1 MKFLI
6 ITTILILGSTVP
18 AIAQIWQKSYGIPNR
33 EELCMSSYIAYDEG
47 LLLGCRLN
55 EKYNW
60 LVKTDKNG
68 EVLFTKTIKP
78 YNYEFL
84 LSSINEKANG
94 GILLTGAYA
103 LTGPGGW
110 GFPNIIS
117 LNDCGE
123 LVWCK
128 IIDIEGYGFRIKESN
143 QDNIILYTRY
153 ASVNSQEESN
163 QLWGIDPEG
172 RILWYNQIVPD
183 YEVTFNSAL
192 VCDFSLT
199 SDKGFLLSGYCYY
212 PDPQN
217 PGWDRLQPLLVK
229 TDSIGNAEW
238 IIPNSLDTNNVGVFY
253 SCIQHNDAYYAV
265 GDWYGVSDTVVTP
278 WFNKFSLEGNELIS
292 TILHSDS
299 LHNMLIDIDVIN
311 DTSLVVAGRCT
322 KSYLGFINMGVFT
335 TDTLG
340 NLDHSMQTLSGS
352 SYEECLS
359 VTPDS
364 KIYCTGY
371 SPITFYSLKELD
383 AFAIK
388 LNASL
393 EYDSLYTQPYNYDS
407 LCPYPIVSDTLL
419 CNCEPFVSIKEI
431 QQGNESL
438 TVLPNPASGR
448 FTILLKQPLT
458 QAGSL
463 QIYDMMGRIVYHSPL
478 QPGSQQFLINCA
490 GWLSGLYFIR
500 LRSDGK
506 VLSGK
511 ALIR

>member
-1 MKFLI
+1 MMKRLLL
-6 ITTILILGSTVP
+6 ILIVLLKITIPVSS
-18 AIAQIWQKSYGIPNR
+18 QIWQKTYGISTAN
-33 EELCMSSYIAYDEG
+33 EKCHSSFTSYDDG
-47 LLLGCRLN
+47 LILGNRLN
-55 EKYNW
+55 EKSIW
-60 LVKTDKNG
+60 LIKTDRNG
-68 EVLFTKTIKP
+68 EVLFAKTIKP

-84 LSSINEKANG
+84 LSSINKKTNG
-94 GILLTGAYA
+94 GILLAGAYA

-110 GFPNIIS
+110 GYPNVIS
-117 LNDCGE
+117 MNSCGE
-123 LVWCK
+123 LLWCK
-128 IIDIEGYGFRIKESN
+128 ILDIEGYGFRIKESN

-212 PDPQN
+212 PNPQN

-265 GDWYGVSDTVVTP
+265 GDWYGVSDTVVAP

-292 TILHSDS
+292 SILHSDTLNS
-299 LHNMLIDIDVIN
+299 MLIDIEVIN
-311 DTSLVVAGRCT
+311 DTTLAMAGRCA
-322 KSYLGFINMGVFT
+322 KYYYDKLYMGVFT
-335 TDTLG
+335 TDSIGELIKSIQNHNG
-340 NLDHSMQTLSGS
+340 ALVQEN
-352 SYEECLS
+352 LS
-359 VTPDS
+359 VSSDL
-364 KIYCTGY
+364 KIYCTGF
-371 SPITFYSLKELD
+371 SRNPSLFYQYD
-383 AFAIK
+383 ASAIK
-388 LNASL
+388 LNANL
-393 EYDSLYTQPYNYDS
+393 EYDSLYTQPYIYDS
-407 LCPYPIVSDTLL
+407 LCLYPIVSDTLL

-438 TVLPNPASGR
+438 TVMPNPASGS
-448 FTILLKQPLT
+448 FTILLKQPL
-458 QAGSL
+458 ALSGSL
-463 QIYDMMGRIVYHSPL
+463 QIYDMMGRIVHHSPL

-490 GWLSGLYFIR
+490 GWSSGLYFIR